1 MIRKHNILPGLTLIV
16 IAVAMMGSAMGLI
29 PNVPWFRLLISII
42 FVAGA
47 IKSLLKLDFFGT
59 LFSASIVAW
68 IFEEELKIEHLA
80 PFPLVVAAIL
90 LGIGLNMI
98 FKRRQRLV
106 TIGYE
111 DGHGR
116 YVEGNVDEV
125 RKEEWQDGRTVV
137 LENLFNSTSKYVNS
151 TSFSSAKLEN
161 TFGSANV
168 YFDNAT
174 VYNGEATIDLENSFG
189 KMNIYLPSK
198 WRAQIHQES
207 AFGHVRI
214 YGEPNRDMAAP
225 LVIINA
231 ESNFGELNIFFD
243 QRNVDIRK
251 GIVV

>member
-29 PNVPWFRLLISII
+29 PNVPWFKLLVSVV
-42 FVAGA
+42 FAAGA

-59 LFSASIVAW
+59 FFSASIIAW
-68 IFEEELKIEHLA
+68 IFEKELGIEQLA

-98 FKRRQRLV
+98 FKRKHKV
-106 TIGYE
+106 VSIGYH
-111 DGHGR
+111 DVGGT
-116 YVEGNVDEV
+116 YKEGSIEEV

-174 VYNGEATIDLENSFG
+174 VYNGEATIDLENNFG
-189 KMNIYLPSK
+189 RMNIYLPGK
-198 WRAQIHQES
+198 WRAQIRQES
-207 AFGHVRI
+207 AFGHVSI
-214 YGEPNRDMAAP
+214 HGEPNRDMEAP

-243 QRNVDIRK
+243 
-251 GIVV
+251 